1 MSSFS
6 ITGNVH
12 IDQLINV
19 IHGLHDNYFV
29 LCLFWVKFWNT
40 FKQYEVLGFPF
51 YLMNDANYYHLF

>member
-29 LCLFWVKFWNT
+29 LCLFWVEF
-40 FKQYEVLGFPF
+40 
-51 YLMNDANYYHLF
+51 